1 MSLQAATAGIGF
13 LAALSWG
20 GSDFTGGLGARRVPA
35 LLIVACEQGTA
46 FLGLLLYCKLAGLA
60 PAAPHDLLFAA
71 LGGFAGSLG
80 LVLFYRALSMGAMG
94 LAAALTGLLTALV
107 PVLFSFTQIGLPPW
121 ATLAGL
127 AVGLGAIWLVTSAG
141 GGLKTPPRALLL
153 AAIAGCGFGAQLVS
167 FKLALPCGLIWT
179 MTAARGAG
187 FASILIALCLAPPKG
202 PRRGFWKTGLI
213 TAVLN
218 LSGSFLYMRAAQLGR
233 MDVAAVVSSLY
244 PGTTILLAALLL
256 HERPSRR
263 QWTGIALALAAVVLL
278 GL

>member
-20 GSDFTGGLGARRVPA
+20 GSDFTGGLGSRRVPA

-46 FLGLLLYCKLAGLA
+46 FLGLLLYGKLIGLA
-60 PAAPHDLLFAA
+60 PAAPHDLFFAA

-107 PVLFSFTQIGLPPW
+107 PVLFSFTQIGLPPA
-121 ATLAGL
+121 ATLVGL

-141 GGLKTPPRALLL
+141 GGLKTPPKALLL
-153 AAIAGCGFGAQLVS
+153 AAIAGCSFGAQLVS

-187 FASILIALCLAPPKG
+187 LASILIVLCLAPPKG
-202 PRRGFWKTGLI
+202 PHQGFWKFGLV

-218 LSGSFLYMRAAQLGR
+218 LSGSLLYMRAAQLGR

-244 PGTTILLAALLL
+244 PGTTILLAALFLR
-256 HERPSRR
+256 ERPSRR
-263 QWTGIALALAAVVLL
+263 QWTGIALALTAVLL
-278 GL
+278 LSL